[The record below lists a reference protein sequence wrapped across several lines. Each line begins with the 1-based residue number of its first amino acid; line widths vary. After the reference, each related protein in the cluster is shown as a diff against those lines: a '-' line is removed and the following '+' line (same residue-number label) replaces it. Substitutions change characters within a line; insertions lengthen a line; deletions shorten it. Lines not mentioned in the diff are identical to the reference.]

1 MGSYFDS
8 AGRKKGR
15 RRKYNQEDCVGDTR
29 LSSGTNA
36 GRVTFHHVQLY
47 QRVIY
52 INLDL
57 LRLALFFFSRYISRC
72 ESCVRI
78 RAQFDANQK
87 LWFHVEK

>member
-1 MGSYFDS
+1 MGSYLDT

-29 LSSGTNA
+29 LSSGTNT

-52 INLDL
+52 INFDL
-57 LRLALFFFSRYISRC
+57 LRLALLVFFSVYIQQMRELRTYTRS
-72 ESCVRI
+72 V
-78 RAQFDANQK
+78 
-87 LWFHVEK
+87 